1 MWKRLYWN
9 PATCSCENGKYLTSI
24 TDDSVI
30 TCNEIIEETKIVPT
44 IVNEKTVM
52 VTILHHK

>member
-30 TCNEIIEETKIVPT
+30 TCNKIIKETKIVPT

-52 VTILHHK
+52 VTVSHQI

>member
-52 VTILHHK
+52 VTISHHK

>member
-52 VTILHHK
+52 VTVSHHK